1 MDLLPGEEMIDEWD
15 TVMLTN
21 QRVFVSSKP
30 GRISDRW
37 HDMPL
42 DECLEPK
49 LKNAGKLSFVKDM
62 GASARHVDGI
72 PLCEVI
78 EADGAI
84 FPLNSITIS
93 TRILQISPYF
103 LPGTPIVLRPEGSKF
118 QNRLQNIAPLFAR

>member
-42 DECLEPK
+42 DECLS
-49 LKNAGKLSFVKDM
+49 LI
-62 GASARHVDGI
+62 HI
-72 PLCEVI
+72 
-78 EADGAI
+78 
-84 FPLNSITIS
+84 
-93 TRILQISPYF
+93 
-103 LPGTPIVLRPEGSKF
+103 
-118 QNRLQNIAPLFAR
+118 

>member
-49 LKNAGKLSFVKDM
+49 LKNAGIELHETPKIIKINPITKKLEPIEVKNSSPKHEILRM
-62 GASARHVDGI
+62 
-72 PLCEVI
+72 VI
-78 EADGAI
+78 LVEN
-84 FPLNSITIS
+84 P
-93 TRILQISPYF
+93 ILVY
-103 LPGTPIVLRPEGSKF
+103 KF
-118 QNRLQNIAPLFAR
+118 GLWKNTSE